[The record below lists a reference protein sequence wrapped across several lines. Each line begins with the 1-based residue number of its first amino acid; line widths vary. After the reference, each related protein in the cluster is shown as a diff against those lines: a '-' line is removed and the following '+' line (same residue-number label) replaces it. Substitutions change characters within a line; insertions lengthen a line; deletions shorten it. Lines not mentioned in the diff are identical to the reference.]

1 MRSRVLGRIGD
12 DHCPQPI
19 TDGVELVTQ
28 DVDDSRVLGP
38 GRGSDGIHRGSS
50 RPDTGI
56 GQVQPETSQQLACGL
71 PVPPALRRRQ
81 KPVMSVPAQEPELIV
96 KIKQVE
102 LGQERN
108 NSSAQ
113 SRAPVAA
120 CSAQQRCC
128 GRGQERVGVETRN
141 DPMHQLVRLVRP
153 RCRRGMV
160 VIRSSDARQRPRPA
174 PAAGSRGRHGRG
186 DDLKQVVD
194 AVGAQQQ
201 LAHPVMELL
210 SGGGQERCLLWGR
223 EREPGQLTAGGE
235 VTGADDGRNRYLSVD
250 VAQERPITSS
260 RPVLTRGLSGRQT
273 DERGGQAR
281 SFQTPYEVVDDDGPV
296 GLQVMALVEDDGG
309 DFRGDECVQACPGAG
324 TQDRVDG
331 VVVELI
337 DLTADG
343 GSA

>member
-1 MRSRVLGRIGD
+1 MLGRIGD
-12 DHCPQPI
+12 NHCSQPI
-19 TDGVELVTQ
+19 ADGVELVTQ
-28 DVDDSRVLGP
+28 DVDDGRVLGP
-38 GRGSDGIHRGSS
+38 GRGSDGVHRGPA

-56 GQVQPETSQQLACGL
+56 GQVQPEASQQLACGL
-71 PVPPALRRRQ
+71 PVPPALRSRQ
-81 KPVMSVPAQEPELIV
+81 KAVVSVPTQEPELIV

-108 NSSAQ
+108 NSSTQ

-128 GRGQERVGVETRN
+128 GRGHERVGVETRN
-141 DPMHQLVRLVRP
+141 DPTHQLVLLVRP

-160 VIRSSDARQRPRPA
+160 VIRSSDARQRSRPA
-174 PAAGSRGRHGRG
+174 PATGSRGRHGRG
-186 DDLKQVVD
+186 DNLKQVVD

-210 SGGGQERCLLWGR
+210 SGGGQEPCLLRGR
-223 EREPGQLTAGGE
+223 EREPGQLTAGSE
-235 VTGADDGRNRYLSVD
+235 VTGADDGRNRNLSVD
-250 VAQERPITSS
+250 VAQERAITVD

-309 DFRGDECVQACPGAG
+309 DSRGDECIQACPGTG
-324 TQDRVDG
+324 TQNCVDG

-337 DLTADG
+337 DPAADG
-343 GSA
+343 GST

>member
-1 MRSRVLGRIGD
+1 
-12 DHCPQPI
+12 
-19 TDGVELVTQ
+19 
-28 DVDDSRVLGP
+28 
-38 GRGSDGIHRGSS
+38 
-50 RPDTGI
+50 
-56 GQVQPETSQQLACGL
+56 
-71 PVPPALRRRQ
+71 
-81 KPVMSVPAQEPELIV
+81 MSVPTQEPELIV

-120 CSAQQRCC
+120 YSAQQRCC

-141 DPMHQLVRLVRP
+141 DPTHRLVLLVRP

-160 VIRSSDARQRPRPA
+160 VIRPSDARQRPRPA
-174 PAAGSRGRHGRG
+174 PVTWSRGRHGWG
-186 DDLKQVVD
+186 DNLKQVVD

-210 SGGGQERCLLWGR
+210 SGDGQELRLLRGR

-235 VTGADDGRNRYLSVD
+235 VTGADDGRNRDLSVD
-250 VAQERPITSS
+250 VAQERTITAG

-309 DFRGDECVQACPGAG
+309 DSRGDECVQACPGTW
-324 TQDRVDG
+324 TQNRVDG

-337 DLTADG
+337 DPAADG